1 MTKDEC
7 LLVVLSEECAEVQQ
21 AVSKALRFGL
31 NNCHPDTPGCTNE
44 YNILYEFYQLEEVM
58 YMLFDSGVLHEF
70 RPLNKFNIQKDKMDK
85 VEQYLSLFRDLGI
98 IK

>member
-1 MTKDEC
+1 MTKDEY

-21 AVSKALRFGL
+21 AISKALRFGL
-31 NNCHPDTPGCTNE
+31 NNRHPDTPGCTNE

-70 RPLNKFNIQKDKMDK
+70 SPLNKFNIQKDKMNK
-85 VEQYLSLFRDLGI
+85 VEHYLLLSRGLGI